1 MLKQLV
7 GGWKV
12 CFSLCEGC
20 ARLFR
25 RRLLVSFVPDDK
37 TKRSSPLWLVLAGH
51 GIAHRGCWSCSGSGV
66 SLDLQKCHF
75 FCFFFLQ
82 VCCYKKVDPI
92 VEMMDVMETNAT
104 L

>member
-7 GGWKV
+7 EGWKV

-51 GIAHRGCWSCSGSGV
+51 GIAHRGCWSCSGSGMCLLICKNV
-66 SLDLQKCHF
+66 TI
-75 FCFFFLQ
+75 FFF
-82 VCCYKKVDPI
+82 YKFAAI
-92 VEMMDVMETNAT
+92 RRLT

>member
-7 GGWKV
+7 GGWRV
-12 CFSLCEGC
+12 CFCLCEGC

-25 RRLLVSFVPDDK
+25 RKLLVSFVPDDK
-37 TKRSSPLWLVLAGH
+37 TKTRSPLWLVLAGH
-51 GIAHRGCWSCSGSGV
+51 GIAHRGCWSCFGSGMCLLICKNV
-66 SLDLQKCHF
+66 TI
-75 FCFFFLQ
+75 FFFLQ

-92 VEMMDVMETNAT
+92 VEMLDVMETNAT